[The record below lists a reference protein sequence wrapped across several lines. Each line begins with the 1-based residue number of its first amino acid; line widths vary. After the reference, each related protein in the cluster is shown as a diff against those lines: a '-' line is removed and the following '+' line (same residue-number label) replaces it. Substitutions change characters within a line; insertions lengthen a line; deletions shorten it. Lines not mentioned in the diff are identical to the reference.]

1 MASTFPHKSLQERF
15 WSNVNITDLFECWNW
30 IGDIN
35 NLGYGRLSFKGQR
48 TKAHRL
54 SYTLNIGPIL
64 GNLFVCHKC
73 NNPSCVNPSHLYL
86 GTSQDNMTDKVK
98 ANRQSHA
105 SSPGEKNGMSVLT
118 ESQVIE
124 IIGLLKT
131 ANMTQKEI
139 AKKYSTG
146 RSAIS
151 HINLNNTW
159 TYLPRPQI
167 LLDKIANKGPLKG
180 ENHPHAKLTETQVVE
195 IIRLLKTKSMK
206 QQDIADRFS
215 TSFQNISAIKMGH
228 KWKYLQR

>member
-1 MASTFPHKSLQERF
+1 
-15 WSNVNITDLFECWNW
+15 
-30 IGDIN
+30 
-35 NLGYGRLSFKGQR
+35 
-48 TKAHRL
+48 
-54 SYTLNIGPIL
+54 
-64 GNLFVCHKC
+64 
-73 NNPSCVNPSHLYL
+73 
-86 GTSQDNMTDKVK
+86 MTDKVK